1 MPFAFTS
8 RGFYVIDCQDSTNII
23 YDFVHHR
30 FLHEAGLE

>member
-23 YDFVHHR
+23 YDFVHHQ
-30 FLHEAGLE
+30 FLHETGPE